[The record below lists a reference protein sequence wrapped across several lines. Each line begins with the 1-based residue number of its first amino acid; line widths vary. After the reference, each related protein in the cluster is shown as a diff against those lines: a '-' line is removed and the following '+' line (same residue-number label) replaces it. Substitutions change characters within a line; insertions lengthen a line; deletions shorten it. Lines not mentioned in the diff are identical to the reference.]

1 MKKAAKTTY
10 RNEISLDIII
20 YVVMQTNKLVFF
32 IWGYRTQLRANLTCI
47 CEVNLKGLFFSRS
60 FEKYRRRQL
69 AYSGCNFIKWFKK
82 NTSISSVTAEAVA
95 NPQLQQ
101 WDLLFHFLGS
111 RLKGNHFKISVK
123 KTKNHRL
130 IKRFTLFTHFH
141 KIFTYT
147 LAL

>member
-20 YVVMQTNKLVFF
+20 YVVMQTNKLVFL

-123 KTKNHRL
+123 KPKKPQ
-130 IKRFTLFTHFH
+130 IDQEIYSFH
-141 KIFTYT
+141 SFS
-147 LAL
+147 